1 VGRSLGSCWFETK
14 GTHHLSQ
21 TRLLI
26 RDASPADDEVMDAIA
41 RQGDASANGPYVA
54 LLRSQSARLLVAE
67 SAGNV
72 VGFGGVVEIGGTSML
87 TDLFVAADARGAG
100 IGTRLLH
107 DLFDG
112 SSRRMTFSSSHPAAL
127 AAYQRM
133 GMDPQWRLLYFEG
146 IAIGDGVPLPN
157 GEWQHDRVS
166 LVNEMARQ
174 GAHVTA
180 DVVVATKATKSSIA
194 RLQSARPVEV
204 AAAAIASLAPGSTVT
219 MCTPE
224 HSPVADWAQEHGFN
238 VVDYDSFCAT
248 PGVSLPVD
256 LHCLDPGLA

>member
-1 VGRSLGSCWFETK
+1 V
-14 GTHHLSQ
+14 
-21 TRLLI
+21 
-26 RDASPADDEVMDAIA
+26 PADDAVIDAIA
-41 RQGDASANGPYVA
+41 RQGDASADGPYVA

-72 VGFGGVVEIGGTSML
+72 VGFGGVVDIGGTSML
-87 TDLFVAADARGAG
+87 TDLFVARDARGG
-100 IGTRLLH
+100 GVGTRLLH

-127 AAYQRM
+127 AAYQRV

-146 IAIGDGVPLPN
+146 HAIGDGMPLAK

-166 LVNEMARQ
+166 LVDEMARQ

-180 DVVVATKATKSSIA
+180 DVVVVPDTSKAWIA

-204 AAAAIASLAPGSTVT
+204 VAAAIAGLTPGTTVT

-224 HSPVADWAQEHGFN
+224 HSPIADWAQDRGFK

-248 PGVSLPVD
+248 PGVTLPAD

>member
-1 VGRSLGSCWFETK
+1 MRFETR
-14 GTHHLSQ
+14 GAHHLSQ
-21 TRLLI
+21 LRPLI
-26 RDASPADDEVMDAIA
+26 RDASPADDEAIDAVA
-41 RQGDASANGPYVA
+41 RHGDASADAPYLA
-54 LLRSQSARLLVAE
+54 LLRSQAARLLVAE

-72 VGFGGVVEIGGTSML
+72 VGFGGVVDIEGTWML
-87 TDLFVAADARGAG
+87 TDLFVAPDARGAG
-100 IGTRLLH
+100 VGTRLLH

-112 SSRRMTFSSSHPAAL
+112 TIRRMTFSSSHPAAF
-127 AAYQRM
+127 AAYLRM
-133 GMDPQWRLLYFEG
+133 GMDPQWRLLYLEG
-146 IAIGDGVPLPN
+146 PAIVNGMSLPN

-180 DVVVATKATKSSIA
+180 DVVVVPGVTKTWIA

-204 AAAAIASLAPGSTVT
+204 VATALASLAADTIVT

-224 HSPVADWAQEHGFN
+224 HSPVVPWAQDRGFT
-238 VVDYDSFCAT
+238 VVDYDRFCAT
-248 PGVSLPVD
+248 PGVGVPLD

>member
-1 VGRSLGSCWFETK
+1 LPSD
-14 GTHHLSQ
+14 
-21 TRLLI
+21 
-26 RDASPADDEVMDAIA
+26 DAAMDAIA
-41 RQGDASANGPYVA
+41 RQGDASADAPYLA
-54 LLRSQSARLLVAE
+54 LMRSQAARLLVAE

-72 VGFGGVVEIGGTSML
+72 VGFGGVVDIGGTSML

-100 IGTRLLH
+100 LGTRLLH
-107 DLFDG
+107 ELLDG

-133 GMDPQWRLLYFEG
+133 GMDPQWRLLYLEG
-146 IAIGDGVPLPN
+146 PAIGDGVPLPN
-157 GEWQHDRVS
+157 SEWQHDRVS

-174 GAHVTA
+174 GAHVTT
-180 DVVVATKATKSSIA
+180 DVVVVPDATKTWIA
-194 RLQSARPVEV
+194 RLQSARPLEV
-204 AAAAIASLAPGSTVT
+204 LAAALAGMTPGAVVT

-224 HSPVADWAQEHGFN
+224 HSPVADWAQDHGFN

-248 PGVSLPVD
+248 AGVSVPPD